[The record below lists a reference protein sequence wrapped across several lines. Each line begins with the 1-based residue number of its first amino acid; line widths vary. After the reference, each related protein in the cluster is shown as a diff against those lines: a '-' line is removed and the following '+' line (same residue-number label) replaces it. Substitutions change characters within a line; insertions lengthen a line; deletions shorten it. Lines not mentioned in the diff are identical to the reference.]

1 MSLTTL
7 VCLCSRQTLT
17 IPRLSSALLPTERA
31 TASAAHSKP
40 SSTDRISAVSET
52 DSFDVRTIPPFEPS
66 RTTLAIPGLW
76 FAVSRL
82 SEHIHTARASHG
94 ASISGNAPTTQ
105 LPSCRGR
112 AAAIHASRWCERPSS
127 HRQRD
132 ASILLSERERA
143 HSVHHERGGV
153 LSVERFLHGR
163 QLLLLMSNATRHD
176 MTLGQVHAIAN
187 SFHTVT
193 MNEKKCKLQIATNR
207 FSPHMRA
214 PSRTSSTLQ
223 RQAFFCYFSG
233 HTYFNLQENSAS
245 IQRERERARERP
257 RERERARARES
268 QLHYLFLCC
277 AVLSCAC
284 VCVYSG
290 SPHFFF
296 IREKKIQIFLVGWL
310 LAHTPPS
317 SFLFFFFGLLA
328 THIYMIQKMYILGN
342 KGFSLYFSFQ
352 LQYLPRVGRVG

>member
-1 MSLTTL
+1 M
-7 VCLCSRQTLT
+7 CLCSRQTLT

-66 RTTLAIPGLW
+66 RTTLAVPGLW

-143 HSVHHERGGV
+143 HSVHHERGGA

-176 MTLGQVHAIAN
+176 TTLRQVQAITN

-207 FSPHMRA
+207 FSPHTRA

-245 IQRERERARERP
+245 IQRERERARETERESES
-257 RERERARARES
+257 ERERKPAPLFISMLSRAV
-268 QLHYLFLCC
+268 HM
-277 AVLSCAC
+277 C
-284 VCVYSG
+284 VCVLGQPALFLHSRKKSKTFWLVG
-290 SPHFFF
+290 CLRIPPHRLSLLLRPPCYIYTLHKKCIYWETRASFF
-296 IREKKIQIFLVGWL
+296 I
-310 LAHTPPS
+310 
-317 SFLFFFFGLLA
+317 
-328 THIYMIQKMYILGN
+328 
-342 KGFSLYFSFQ
+342 FQ
-352 LQYLPRVGRVG
+352 LSTQGW

>member
-66 RTTLAIPGLW
+66 RTTLAVPGLW

-132 ASILLSERERA
+132 ASILLSERET
-143 HSVHHERGGV
+143 HSVHHERVGAFICRKI
-153 LSVERFLHGR
+153 SAREAAASSNVERDT
-163 QLLLLMSNATRHD
+163 TRHD
-176 MTLGQVHAIAN
+176 TSTSPGDQKLVPHGH
-187 SFHTVT
+187 
-193 MNEKKCKLQIATNR
+193 NE
-207 FSPHMRA
+207 
-214 PSRTSSTLQ
+214 
-223 RQAFFCYFSG
+223 
-233 HTYFNLQENSAS
+233 
-245 IQRERERARERP
+245 
-257 RERERARARES
+257 
-268 QLHYLFLCC
+268 
-277 AVLSCAC
+277 
-284 VCVYSG
+284 
-290 SPHFFF
+290 
-296 IREKKIQIFLVGWL
+296 
-310 LAHTPPS
+310 
-317 SFLFFFFGLLA
+317 
-328 THIYMIQKMYILGN
+328 
-342 KGFSLYFSFQ
+342 
-352 LQYLPRVGRVG
+352 